1 MTNDREI
8 PKGSI
13 AVVPFFKNEWRF
25 QFPRLDERV
34 TDMFYDALDDLDA
47 GALGQAETNL
57 RLLLDGYP
65 EFIDAHHHLAVILD
79 ERRRHK
85 EARQRWEVALRIG
98 RNAFPKT
105 FKRGRHRLP
114 WGILDN
120 RPFLRVCQS
129 WAIKMLEE
137 EKIPDALTMCEEML
151 SMNPNDNQG
160 MRAIAIDCYF
170 RLRQP
175 TKVLALCKRYPDD
188 AMEEVLYGLPLALY
202 QLGREEEARS
212 ALTIAV
218 ELLPNVSKELLKKTH
233 HPPKKLN
240 PEFVTQG
247 GEDQGY
253 YYWKYN
259 GGHWAHING
268 ALELLAS
275 IARKR

>member
-1 MTNDREI
+1 MTNEKQI

-13 AVVPFFKNEWRF
+13 TVVPFFKNEWRF

-47 GALGQAETNL
+47 GEVRQAETSL

-79 ERRRHK
+79 ETRRHK
-85 EARQRWEVALRIG
+85 EARQRWETALRIG

-105 FKRGRHRLP
+105 FRHGRHRLP
-114 WGILDN
+114 WGVLEN

-137 EKIPDALTMCEEML
+137 RRIPDALAVCEDML

-160 MRAIAIDCYF
+160 MRAVAIDCYF

-175 TKVLALCKRYPDD
+175 INVLALCKHYPDD
-188 AMEEVLYGLPLALY
+188 AMEEVLYGLPLALF
-202 QLGREEEARS
+202 QLGRKEEARS
-212 ALTIAV
+212 ALRTAV
-218 ELLPNVSKELLKKTH
+218 ELLPNVPKELLKKTH
-233 HPPKKLN
+233 RPPKNLN
-240 PEFVTQG
+240 PGFVTQG
-247 GEDQGY
+247 GADQAY

-259 GGHWAHING
+259 GGHWANTGG
-268 ALELLAS
+268 ALEFLAS
-275 IARKR
+275 ITRKR